1 MHFSRKGF
9 NEVAEEAPRDDEALT
24 IVASRHDCFQ
34 FNSRNAKQRPAHKDG
49 GKGQPPSKNRVAS
62 RTFAQPHFVFVS
74 SHWKRANTDISAAR
88 GSTKKVLK
96 LRAATKKNSKYRDL
110 KVWVLFVYSKKM
122 QKTSTYTQGRLNA
135 TTLP

>member
-9 NEVAEEAPRDDEALT
+9 NEVAEETPRDDEALI

-49 GKGQPPSKNRVAS
+49 GKELPPSKNRVAS

-74 SHWKRANTDISAAR
+74 SHWKRANTDISAAMGFNQEGAEVTR
-88 GSTKKVLK
+88 CDEE
-96 LRAATKKNSKYRDL
+96 APKYRDL
-110 KVWVLFVYSKKM
+110 KVWFLFLFLRKCRKHRP
-122 QKTSTYTQGRLNA
+122 THEEG
-135 TTLP
+135 